1 VLQPLLNQSD
11 NDRLDHALYSCL
23 TILTC
28 VGELG
33 VNYIIPPDFDRL
45 WSSFSRNPD
54 IWVS

>member
-1 VLQPLLNQSD
+1 VSQPLLNQSD

-45 WSSFSRNPD
+45 WSSFSRNLD